1 MRKLSSFVLLS
12 AALMASGQSKIDFSG
27 RMVIEQVKEL
37 QLAGGTVE
45 GEINKTTLSTAAD
58 AAAQTY
64 SVVVEFVDNN
74 IDYGDV
80 AVEEISTVANLAVVN
95 VTALQMEQLA
105 ELPQVK
111 QITMGFEKNP
121 AMYIARPACGV
132 DAVQAGADGLGKQ
145 YTGKGVVAGLFDV
158 GLDVNHIN
166 FLDADG
172 EPRTKAL
179 WVYNSSGRES
189 AYTTVSQIKNFTTEN
204 SGETHGTHVLG
215 IMAGGYNGPAK
226 YAVIGGA
233 TGSKAVLTKQDEADS
248 AIPFYGIATDA
259 DLAVACGPLYDGNI
273 LAGVQRIV
281 RYAESNKQPCVV
293 NISIGSTLGPHD
305 GSDATSKYFAELG
318 KKAIICIAAGNE
330 GEDNISI
337 VAYGGEPVQ
346 TFVKNTTSG
355 AATIQFWGSD
365 NVPFTVRFF
374 GYDRSKGKEV
384 FSYTLAENLG
394 GKSVR
399 QSDMEGFTSALSGNI
414 TLSSNVDASN
424 NRYNVS
430 ATVNVSGISSTISA
444 GFAIEPLEDQWVNG
458 YAFNG
463 LFVSNSVPGFTNGN
477 PDNSI
482 SSMACGEN
490 VIVVGSFTTAAQWAT
505 FNSAGTSAYIN
516 NYSPKPAVGA
526 ISSFSSYGT
535 TFAGKSL
542 PDIAAPG
549 EGIMSSY
556 SQYYVQNAPASATN
570 GWMGGLYTDPGDDL
584 MSRNSPWGLMQGTSM
599 ACPYVAGVIA
609 SWLEADPSL
618 TYKDVMEIIDKTAAN
633 DFYTMDWPER
643 FGAGKIDA
651 LAGIKEVIA
660 GSGISDVAADDK
672 GLFVTNLD
680 DRNFEIY
687 VPGAGKVAASLYSLS
702 GTCVAGA
709 STSGNTVNL
718 GADNVVPGV
727 YVIKVSADNTNGTKK
742 IVIR

>member
-1 MRKLSSFVLLS
+1 GRKY
-12 AALMASGQSKIDFSG
+12 
-27 RMVIEQVKEL
+27 
-37 QLAGGTVE
+37 T
-45 GEINKTTLSTAAD
+45 
-58 AAAQTY
+58 
-64 SVVVEFVDNN
+64 VVVEFVDN

-80 AVEEISTVANLAVVN
+80 AVEEVSSLSRFAVVN

-111 QITMGFEKNP
+111 QISLGYEKNP
-121 AMYIARPACGV
+121 AMNVARPACGV
-132 DAVQAGADGLGKQ
+132 DAVQAGTDGLGKQ

-166 FLDADG
+166 FLDAEG

-204 SGETHGTHVLG
+204 SSESHGTHVLG

-226 YAVIGGA
+226 YAVIA
-233 TGSKAVLTKQDEADS
+233 NAPSQRAVFTSQDAANS
-248 AIPFYGIATDA
+248 AIPFYGVATEA

-273 LAGVQRIV
+273 LAGIQRIV
-281 RYAESNKQPCVV
+281 RYAESTKQPCVV
-293 NISIGSTLGPHD
+293 NLSVGSTLGPHD
-305 GSDATSKYFAELG
+305 GTDATTKYLAELG
-318 KKAIICIAAGNE
+318 KRAIICIAAGNE
-330 GEDNISI
+330 GDENISI
-337 VAYGGEPVQ
+337 AAGYGEPVQ
-346 TFVKNTTSG
+346 TFVKNTTTG
-355 AATIQFWGSD
+355 AATLQFWGSD
-365 NVPFTVRFF
+365 NVPFTLRFIA
-374 GYDRSKGKEV
+374 YDRSKGKEV
-384 FSYTLAENLG
+384 FSYTLNENLA

-399 QSDMEGFTSALSGNI
+399 QSDMTGFSSALSGNI
-414 TLSSNVDASN
+414 TMSSNVDPSN

-430 ATVNVSGISSTISA
+430 VTVNVAGISSTIAA
-444 GFAIEPLEDQWVNG
+444 GFSIEPLDNQMVEGFAYNG
-458 YAFNG
+458 EFA
-463 LFVSNSVPGFTNGN
+463 SNSVPGFVSGN

-482 SSMACGEN
+482 SNMACGEN
-490 VIVVGSFTTAAQWAT
+490 VIVVGSFTTAAQWGAL
-505 FNSAGTSAYIN
+505 NNAGTGAYIN
-516 NYSPKPAVGA
+516 SYSPRPAIGA

-542 PDIAAPG
+542 PDVAAPG
-549 EGIMSSY
+549 EGIMSSF
-556 SQYYVQNAPASATN
+556 SQYYVKNAPSSATQ
-570 GWMGGLYTDPGDDL
+570 GWIGGEYINPDDDL
-584 MSRNSPWGLMQGTSM
+584 MSRNSTWGLMQGTSM

-609 SWLEADPSL
+609 LWLEADPSL
-618 TYKDVMEIIDKTAAN
+618 KYEDVMNIINETALN

-651 LAGIKEVIA
+651 LAGIKSVIA

-672 GLFVTNLD
+672 GFFVTDLD
-680 DRNFEIY
+680 GRNFEIY

-709 STSGNTVNL
+709 TASGNTVNL
-718 GADNVVPGV
+718 GAENVVPGV
-727 YVIKVSADNTNGTKK
+727 YVVKISADNISGTKK